1 MNMGDNQLVVADAA
15 ALLGV
20 NVQRVRALLAA
31 GELSGTKVG
40 SVWLVDPVSLAAYR
54 HVRQPHGGRA
64 LAAITAW
71 AALLS
76 RFAADVSP
84 EVRETFDVKD
94 ERRRRLLALAGRD
107 LDDWRWLARRRA
119 DVHRYDTRP
128 AYLERLRA
136 TPGLVRAGLSATT
149 AAAAGLTETSARF
162 DAYAAQSTI
171 ERLVSE
177 LKLRPAE
184 DGDVTLRAV
193 ALEGTQLAVVLGSPL
208 PDLAIAVDLIEDR
221 DERTSAA
228 GRALFR
234 KASRDRR

>member
-1 MNMGDNQLVVADAA
+1 MIDNQMIVADAA

-40 SVWLVDPVSLAAYR
+40 SVWLVDPVSLAVYR

-64 LAAITAW
+64 LAPITAW

-84 EVRETFDVKD
+84 EVRESFDVKD
-94 ERRRRLLALAGRD
+94 EHRRRLLALAGRD

-119 DVHRYDTRP
+119 DVQRYDTRP

-136 TPGLVRAGLSATT
+136 RAELVPAGLSATT
-149 AAAAGLTETSARF
+149 AAAAGLTETSVRF
-162 DAYAAQSTI
+162 DAYAARSTI
-171 ERLVSE
+171 QRLVNE
-177 LKLRPAE
+177 FKLRPAE
-184 DGDVTLRAV
+184 DGNLTLRAV
-193 ALEGTQLAVVLGSPL
+193 ALEGAQLAVVLSSRL
-208 PDLAIAVDLIEDR
+208 PDLAIAIDLIEDR

-234 KASRDRR
+234 KASRGRR

>member
-1 MNMGDNQLVVADAA
+1 MVDNHIVVADAA

-31 GELSGTKVG
+31 GDLAGTKVG

-64 LAAITAW
+64 LAPITAW

-119 DVHRYDTRP
+119 DVSRYDTRP

-136 TPGLVRAGLSATT
+136 TPGLVPAGLSATT

-162 DAYAAQSTI
+162 DGYAEPSTI
-171 ERLVSE
+171 ERLVDE
-177 LKLRPAE
+177 FKLRPAE
-184 DGDVTLRAV
+184 DGNVTLRAV
-193 ALEGTQLAVVLGSPL
+193 ALEGGQLAVVLGAPL
-208 PDLAIAVDLIEDR
+208 PDLAVAVDLIEDR

-234 KASRDRR
+234 KASRGRR

>member
-1 MNMGDNQLVVADAA
+1 MIDNQMVVADAA
-15 ALLGV
+15 TLLGV

-64 LAAITAW
+64 LAPITAW

-84 EVRETFDVKD
+84 EVRESFDVKD

-107 LDDWRWLARRRA
+107 VDDWRWLARRRA
-119 DVHRYDTRP
+119 DVQRYDARP
-128 AYLERLRA
+128 AYLERLSG
-136 TPGLVRAGLSATT
+136 TSGLVPAALAATT
-149 AAAAGLTETSARF
+149 AAAARVTETSARY
-162 DAYAAQSTI
+162 DAYVARSTI
-171 ERLVSE
+171 ERLVDE
-177 LKLRPAE
+177 FKLRPAE
-184 DGDVTLRAV
+184 DGNVTLRAV
-193 ALEGTQLAVVLGSPL
+193 ALEGAQLAVVLGSPL
-208 PDLAIAVDLIEDR
+208 PDLAVAVDLIEDR

-234 KASRDRR
+234 KASRGRR

>member
-1 MNMGDNQLVVADAA
+1 MIDNQMLVADAA

-20 NVQRVRALLAA
+20 NVQRIRALLAA

-40 SVWLVDPVSLAAYR
+40 PVWLVDPISLAAYR

-64 LAAITAW
+64 LAPITAW

-76 RFAADVSP
+76 RFAAEVSP
-84 EVRETFDVKD
+84 GVRESFEVKG

-128 AYLERLRA
+128 AYLQRLMAR
-136 TPGLVRAGLSATT
+136 PGLIRAGLSATT

-162 DAYAAQSTI
+162 DAYAARATI
-171 ERLVSE
+171 ERLVDE
-177 LKLRPAE
+177 FKLRPAE
-184 DGDVTLRAV
+184 NGNVTLRAV
-193 ALEGTQLAVVLGSPL
+193 ALEGAQLAVVLGSPL
-208 PDLAIAVDLIEDR
+208 PDLAVAVDLIEDR

-234 KASRDRR
+234 KASRGRR

>member
-1 MNMGDNQLVVADAA
+1 MIDNQMIVADAA

-40 SVWLVDPVSLAAYR
+40 SVWLVDPVSLAVYR

-64 LAAITAW
+64 LAPITAW

-84 EVRETFDVKD
+84 EVRESFDVKD

-119 DVHRYDTRP
+119 DVRRYDTRA
-128 AYLERLRA
+128 AYLERLGTR
-136 TPGLVRAGLSATT
+136 PGLVCAGLSATT

-162 DAYAAQSTI
+162 DAYAARSTI
-171 ERLVSE
+171 ERLVDE
-177 LKLRPAE
+177 FKLRPAE
-184 DGDVTLRAV
+184 DGNLTLRAV
-193 ALEGTQLAVVLGSPL
+193 ALEGVQLAVVLGSPL
-208 PDLAIAVDLIEDR
+208 PELAVAVDLIEDR

-234 KASRDRR
+234 RASRGRR